1 LSRRALQRQATDNT
15 VPGAAE
21 TASRDAEVS
30 LDRRAEKHE
39 TQQHQKNRGDRPEQI
54 AVETDRKTDRCDKK
68 TGSRERRRNASREP
82 IGARSMRRRRGACD
96 EWKVTIPSDL
106 TSTDAGC
113 SSMNHNAVGPR
124 YHLFHNYGSEG
135 GLKSMPNHRL

>member
-1 LSRRALQRQATDNT
+1 MSRRALQRQATDDT

-21 TASRDAEVS
+21 TASRDAEAS

-82 IGARSMRRRRGACD
+82 IGARSVRRRRGAYD
-96 EWKVTIPSDL
+96 EWKERK
-106 TSTDAGC
+106 DAGRERRQ
-113 SSMNHNAVGPR
+113 NAC
-124 YHLFHNYGSEG
+124 
-135 GLKSMPNHRL
+135 